1 VSLVINIFLLK
12 INAIE
17 NGSAMNIGQNFLA
30 EWNSTA
36 KRNEGTGSNYGDE
49 TSFSG
54 MQNLVDDSDFMDQ
67 PFFKDHFPAERKNK
81 FLKGEEDCL

>member
-1 VSLVINIFLLK
+1 MK

-30 EWNSTA
+30 EWNSVA

-49 TSFSG
+49 TCFAG
-54 MQNLVDDSDFMDQ
+54 MGNLVDDADFMDQ
-67 PFFKDHFPAERKNK
+67 PFFKEPLIAGPKQNM
-81 FLKGEEDCL
+81 LKGEGHCL